1 VPDRV
6 CAGRVEVGV
15 KEERE
20 SPARKF
26 ATVELGR
33 FPLNRRYL
41 PEHSAR
47 VLSASSWR
55 TRRR

>member
-1 VPDRV
+1 MPDRV

-15 KEERE
+15 KEELE

-33 FPLNRRYL
+33 FPLDRRYL
-41 PEHSAR
+41 HENSAR
-47 VLSASSWR
+47 VLSAGS
-55 TRRR
+55 